1 MGFIFDGLE
10 AEDYDRNY
18 SDGELVR
25 RIAGYFRPHFKTV
38 LLVVA
43 MVVLFSA
50 AETIIPI
57 AVSRGID
64 LLDGNPTAQ
73 LLLALAGG
81 IAVLGSLGWFFN
93 YIRQLFS
100 ARAVGEV
107 VLALRR
113 DAFSAVMQRDLSFY
127 DQYASGKIVSRVTS
141 DTQEFS
147 NVVTLTI
154 NLMSQ
159 LLLVVII
166 IGVLFSINVTL
177 ALLTIATTPIIFI
190 AALSFRWIARWTSR
204 RAQRAIA
211 KVNSTIQETVSG
223 ISVAKSFRQE
233 SAVYADFTETNKLAY
248 RVRLWQGLTF
258 NTIFPVLDILAG
270 VGVAVVVY
278 FGGVRALEG
287 SISAGD
293 WYLFIQS
300 LNIFYFPLTSIA
312 SFWSQFQQGLA
323 ASERVFALIDAE
335 PKVVQTAEEPVD
347 QVHGHIT
354 FDHIDFSYR
363 PEEPILNQFSLD
375 IPAGERLAI
384 VGHTGAGKSSL
395 IRLINRFYEFQGG
408 QLCIDGRD
416 IRTLDLAQYR
426 RCLGLVPQVPFLFTG
441 TVADNIR
448 YGQPDASD
456 DVVLQAALRL
466 GNEWIED
473 LPNGLQTEVGERGS
487 RLSLGQRQL
496 VALAR
501 VLLQDPAIFILDEA
515 TASVDPFT
523 EAQIQEG
530 LDVVMQGRT
539 SISIAHRLST
549 VQEADRIIVMRAGTI
564 IEEGTHDQLLA
575 QKGHY
580 ADLYNTYF
588 RHQSLEYI
596 EQVGA
601 FIDA

>member
-10 AEDYDRNY
+10 AEEYDRNY

-25 RIAGYFRPHFKTV
+25 RIAGYFRPHLKTV
-38 LLVVA
+38 FLVVA
-43 MVVLFSA
+43 MVVLFSLA
-50 AETIIPI
+50 QTIVPI

-64 LLDGNPTAQ
+64 LLDGNPTVQ
-73 LLLALAGG
+73 LVLALAGG

-100 ARAVGEV
+100 ARAVGDV

-113 DAFSAVMQRDLSFY
+113 DAFASVMQRDLSFY

-159 LLLVVII
+159 LLLVVVI

-177 ALLTIATTPIIFI
+177 ALLTIATTPLIFV

-233 SAVYADFTETNKLAY
+233 SAVYADFIETNKLAY
-248 RVRLWQGLTF
+248 QVRLRQGLTF

-270 VGVAVVVY
+270 LGVAIVVY
-278 FGGVRALEG
+278 FGGVRALDG

-335 PKVVQTAEEPVD
+335 PKVVQKAEEPVE

-354 FDHIDFSYR
+354 FDRIDFSYR

-375 IPAGERLAI
+375 IPAGQRLAI

-408 QLCIDGRD
+408 QLCIDGCD
-416 IRTLDLAQYR
+416 IRTLDLSQYR

-441 TVADNIR
+441 SVADNIR
-448 YGQPDASD
+448 YGQPDAHD
-456 DVVLQAALRL
+456 DTVMQAALRL
-466 GNEWIED
+466 GSEWVED
-473 LPNGLQTEVGERGS
+473 LPDGLQTEVGERGS

-501 VLLQDPAIFILDEA
+501 VLLQNPAIFILDEA

-530 LDVVMQGRT
+530 LDVVMKGRT

-575 QKGHY
+575 QNGHY
-580 ADLYNTYF
+580 AELYNTYF

-601 FIDA
+601 FADA